1 MGILRSLLYVYVII
15 LMATALL
22 SWFPSSS
29 EGMRQTKRLLARLTD
44 PVVVPVRRML
54 PQTGGIDFSIFLVT
68 LVLLFIVRSL

>member
-1 MGILRSLLYVYVII
+1 
-15 LMATALL
+15 MATALL